1 MKQQVASIEPATLIF
16 RPLVVSGLVTCVAAG
31 WVGALE
37 SFLQDWHG
45 GYLVL
50 LVALA
55 TLETLTADQYVR
67 ARGLYRE
74 HRLQIRFAELGV
86 ILLLLKPLTFLHRGW
101 AALWTD
107 SQRWLLQP
115 LSFLD
120 RDYVIGAVI
129 LLLAWPLA
137 LDLSNCLAA
146 MQDAFNAQDREQGL
160 NDLKE
165 RFMWGAFVLL
175 IPVALQRVNLLS
187 LGLGVRPAQV
197 SALVWLPLA
206 YLGLGLLLFSQA
218 RLTLLQAH
226 WAQEQIEVDPALDR
240 RWAGWGLI
248 FIVGVTALALLMP
261 AGDTMLGFHLLVW
274 LMWAVALVG
283 QVLLSILM
291 LLLALL
297 LAPCMLFSPTKN
309 VNQVSM
315 PPLAPPPLETSSPG
329 WFANLQ
335 VVLFWIVAVMA
346 IFFLLRVVW
355 RDRRE
360 LGTAKVWQAW
370 LEWWRSIWSWILG
383 WKNRAA
389 IQLRR
394 PPSRASE
401 SAAEAGPGWW
411 ERWRA
416 RTARERV
423 RRLYLAMLNRAAQ
436 VGAPRQRHQ
445 TPHEYAAR
453 LLPRVADQAEALD
466 QLTEAFVQARYS
478 KRDFSPQDISLL
490 HRIWQRLQ
498 AALRRMRA
506 A

>member
-1 MKQQVASIEPATLIF
+1 MKQELASIEPTALIF
-16 RPLVVSGLVTCVAAG
+16 RPLVISGLATCVAAG
-31 WVGALE
+31 WVGTLE

-55 TLETLTADQYVR
+55 TLETLIADQYVR

-74 HRLQIRFAELGV
+74 HRLQIRFAELAL

-101 AALWTD
+101 AALWAD
-107 SQRWLLQP
+107 SQHWLLQP

-120 RDYVIGAVI
+120 SDYVIGAVV
-129 LLLAWPLA
+129 LLVTWPLA

-146 MQDAFNAQDREQGL
+146 MQDAFSAQDREQGL

-165 RFMWGAFVLL
+165 RFMWGALVLL

-187 LGLGVRPAQV
+187 LGIGVRPAQV
-197 SALVWLPLA
+197 SALVWLPLV
-206 YLGLGLLLFSQA
+206 YFGLGLLLFSQA

-226 WAQEQIEVDPALDR
+226 WAQEQIQVDPALNR

-248 FIVGVTALALLMP
+248 FVGGITALALLMP
-261 AGDTMLGFHLLVW
+261 AGDTMLGFHVLVW
-274 LMWAVALVG
+274 LMWSITLVG
-283 QVLLSILM
+283 RVLLSIL
-291 LLLALL
+291 LLLLTLL
-297 LAPCMLFSPTKN
+297 LAPCMLLSPAKN
-309 VNQVSM
+309 VERVSL
-315 PPLAPPPLETSSPG
+315 PQLSPPPLEASSPG

-335 VVLFWIVAVMA
+335 AVLFWIVAVIA
-346 IFFLLRVVW
+346 LFFLLRIVW

-360 LGTAKVWQAW
+360 LGSDKMWQAL

-383 WKNRAA
+383 CKNRVA
-389 IQLRR
+389 IRLRH
-394 PPSRASE
+394 PPSRAAG
-401 SAAEAGPGWW
+401 SAAEAGPSWW

-436 VGAPRQRHQ
+436 VGAPRERHQ
-445 TPHEYAAR
+445 TPYEYAAR
-453 LLPRVADQAEALD
+453 LLPRITDEAKALD

-478 KRDFSPQDISLL
+478 RKDFQPQEISLL
-490 HRIWQRLQ
+490 HRIWRRVQ